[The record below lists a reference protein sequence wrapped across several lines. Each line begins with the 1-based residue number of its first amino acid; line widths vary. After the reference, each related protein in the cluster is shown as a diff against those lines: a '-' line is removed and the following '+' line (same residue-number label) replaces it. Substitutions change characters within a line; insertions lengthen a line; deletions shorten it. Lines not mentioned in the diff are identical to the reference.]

1 MMYGMAR
8 MNYSDQIKAI
18 AKVYEE
24 RTQKLKAL
32 PQEEAKVVARESLI
46 RIGLIDESG
55 NLAAPYVA
63 CEKDTWLT
71 RPILM
76 QMIWQKERWLASLT
90 IPQKEKL

>member
-18 AKVYEE
+18 AKVFEE

-63 CEKDTWLT
+63 MRERYMANKTDTDADDMAKGTLVGE
-71 RPILM
+71 PDH
-76 QMIWQKERWLASLT
+76 
-90 IPQKEKL
+90 PQKEKL